1 MPCHPAGWLG
11 HPPFWTNP
19 VLYFLFSLSCLVFCF
34 QFTWVPHLLETGGVC
49 DAREACVP
57 LRRRDGRL
65 HVVAVEVLLEVE
77 VREGLTLTDGE
88 ELLERGIGLDV
99 VLVLEALLLHVAVDR
114 LRDLRARH
122 ERRNG
127 LAKEEAELIRDLR
140 GALEDG
146 GDTGLDLLT
155 LDGRRAALALA
166 GILDLAV
173 DTLVE
178 LLDLG
183 EHRRD
188 RLLKRVEVERHRL
201 EVLIERRRGA
211 SGRGDRR
218 RLNGRRGDDNGRG
231 RRGGG
236 RRLLGGLL
244 GRLSDRRRRGNN
256 GRRNGGNLL
265 LRNDLLGRGGGLGGG
280 GRHYTGG

>member
-1 MPCHPAGWLG
+1 MP
-11 HPPFWTNP
+11 FT
-19 VLYFLFSLSCLVFCF
+19 FLR
-34 QFTWVPHLLETGGVC
+34 
-49 DAREACVP
+49 D
-57 LRRRDGRL
+57 RRDGRL
-65 HVVAVEVLLEVE
+65 DVVAVEVLLEVE
-77 VREGLTLTDGE
+77 VREGLTLANRE

-127 LAKEEAELIRDLR
+127 LAKEEAELIRNLR
-140 GALEDG
+140 GALEDR

-155 LDGRRAALALA
+155 LRRRRTALALA
-166 GILDLAV
+166 GILNLAV

-188 RLLKRVEVERHRL
+188 RLLERVEVERHRL

-211 SGRGDRR
+211 GRGRNRR
-218 RLNGRRGDDNGRG
+218 RLNRRRGNNNRG
-231 RRGGG
+231 RRGN

-244 GRLSDRRRRGNN
+244 GDLDDRRHNRRGN
-256 GRRNGGNLL
+256 GDGGGGLLLSNNLL
-265 LRNDLLGRGGGLGGG
+265 GNGLGGG
-280 GRHYTGG
+280 GGHYTGG